1 MNKYC
6 PEQFEILGLLNV
18 PETLDGA
25 NRIGEKWIETYRR
38 QGGKGHYT
46 PNMKCPVSFIN
57 GKAITHYNRIFIQN
71 KHPEESERRERNIKE
86 HVFKKSFC

>member
-1 MNKYC
+1 M
-6 PEQFEILGLLNV
+6 PMQFKILGILNV

-25 NRIGEKWIETYRR
+25 KRIGEKWIEIYRR

-57 GKAITHYNRIFIQN
+57 GKAIAHYNRIFIQN
-71 KHPEESERRERNIKE
+71 KNPVKTQKRENNI
-86 HVFKKSFC
+86 